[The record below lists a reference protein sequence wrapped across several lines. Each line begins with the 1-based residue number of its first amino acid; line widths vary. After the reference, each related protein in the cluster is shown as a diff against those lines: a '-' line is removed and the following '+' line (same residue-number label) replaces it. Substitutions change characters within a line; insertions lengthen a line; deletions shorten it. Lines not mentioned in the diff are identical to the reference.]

1 MSPAPVPHP
10 STADSPTG
18 APDVPPAIEV
28 RGAGKLFDGGAG
40 VQAFDLTVPKG
51 SILGLIGPSGAG
63 KTTAVRLLTGLLA
76 PDDGEV
82 RVFGEDPTGFSPVT
96 RQRLGYLPQD
106 SALYPTLTIAENL
119 SFFAAQYGL
128 TGRARRRRVAAV
140 LDLVDLTDTAGRRL
154 SEASGGMRRRAGLAA
169 ALVHEPE
176 LLFLDEPTAG
186 LDPILRHALWN
197 GFDALRNEGVTLVVT
212 TQYVGEASRCDEI
225 VLLSDGAVAARGGP
239 EDLRRQAYGGEIIDV
254 RFDRVPGRDAV
265 ARIAE
270 RIDAVSY
277 RGIGIG
283 EVEFVVPDAGTAS
296 AEITEAAGDV
306 DATVVEV
313 ERRYPEFDEVFVR
326 IVGEHREDE
335 QVSA

>member
-1 MSPAPVPHP
+1 MSRASHPALSAPAPP
-10 STADSPTG
+10 ADAPPT
-18 APDVPPAIEV
+18 IEV
-28 RGAGKLFDGGAG
+28 RGASKVFEANAG
-40 VQAFDLTVPKG
+40 VQAFDLTVPRG

-76 PDDGEV
+76 PDEGEV
-82 RVFGEDPTGFSPVT
+82 LVFGEDPAGFSPAT

-106 SALYPTLTIAENL
+106 SVLYPTLTIAENL

-128 TGRARRRRVAAV
+128 AGRERRRRVAAV
-140 LDLVDLTDTAGRRL
+140 LDLVDLADGSDRRL
-154 SEASGGMRRRAGLAA
+154 SEASGGMKRRAGLAA
-169 ALVHEPE
+169 ALVHRPE

-197 GFDALRNEGVTLVVT
+197 GFDALREDGVTLVVT

-225 VLLSDGAVAARGGP
+225 VLLSDGAVAARGAP

-265 ARIAE
+265 ARIAD

-283 EVEFVVPDAGTAS
+283 EVEFVVPDAGTAT
-296 AEITEAAGDV
+296 AEITAAAEDV
-306 DATVVEV
+306 EATVVEV
-313 ERRYPEFDEVFVR
+313 ERRYPEFDDVFVR
-326 IVGEHREDE
+326 IVGEHRDDE
-335 QVSA
+335 PVSA